1 MPVKNYSEKAYKDKL
16 ESIFKRFPSVQKV
29 PFGDAYKPGL
39 EHMESF
45 ARLLGD
51 PHLRYRTIHIA
62 GTNGKGSV
70 ANMLASVLSAV
81 GLKVGLYTSPHII
94 DFRER
99 ARVLCPPATGQV
111 PASIYPDRALSARE
125 NPATGQVPASIYPDR
140 ARSAARRDLSPSPE
154 ELPTESVQCSLVPQ
168 EYVYDFLCRYEKDMD
183 DLDLSFFEITTGL
196 AFKWFADENVDVA
209 VIETGLGG
217 RLDSTNIITPDLSII
232 TSIALDH
239 CALLGNTLE
248 AIASEKAGIFKKGV
262 PALVGEYL
270 AETRPVFEAKASQ
283 TGSSLTF
290 AQDVELSMEERFE
303 SILHEM
309 DLRGEYQAKNLR
321 TVLSAVD
328 ILKRTPLY
336 SGLSDQPTV
345 EDAIIHTAS
354 RAGFHG
360 RWEALRKDPLV
371 IADLGHNPAALK
383 ENFSQL
389 ERMMSTG
396 EYSSLIIVYA
406 VMADKDLDG
415 ILPLM
420 PTDATYVLTGLE
432 STRALPPEDL
442 ARRFKEYRES
452 AGKPC
457 RMVVT
462 ASAAEAAKTALSLDD
477 GRNPLIFIGGSTYLL
492 SEASSF
498 LVSRG
503 F

>member
-39 EHMESF
+39 EHMERF

-99 ARVLCPPATGQV
+99 ARILLP
-111 PASIYPDRALSARE
+111 
-125 NPATGQVPASIYPDR
+125 PASIYPDR

-154 ELPTESVQCSLVPQ
+154 ELPTESVHCSLVPQ
-168 EYVYDFLCRYEKDMD
+168 EYVYDFLCHYEKDMD
-183 DLDLSFFEITTGL
+183 ELDLSFFEITTGL

-303 SILHEM
+303 SILREM

-321 TVLSAVD
+321 TVLSVVD

-457 RMVVT
+457 KMVVT
-462 ASAAEAAKTALSLDD
+462 ASAAEAAKTALSLED

>member
-99 ARVLCPPATGQV
+99 ARVLCPPATDPSGSLRFA
-111 PASIYPDRALSARE
+111 PYPGKC
-125 NPATGQVPASIYPDR
+125 P
-140 ARSAARRDLSPSPE
+140 PE
-154 ELPTESVQCSLVPQ
+154 GLPTEGQDRPPVLAPE
-168 EYVYDFLCRYEKDMD
+168 EYVFDFLCHYEKDMD

-283 TGSSLTF
+283 TDSSLTF

-303 SILHEM
+303 SILREM

-396 EYSSLIIVYA
+396 DYSSLIIVYA

-462 ASAAEAAKTALSLDD
+462 ASAAEAVKTALSLDD

-492 SEASSF
+492 SEASSV